1 MVPGEIPGRRY
12 VLFAF
17 ETAVGLAHKAMNI
30 LLKLPSRQRP
40 VAMIARLQVALERAD
55 NPDRI
60 LPLLAID
67 SDDEAS
73 IAAAARIPSI
83 GLENITIGPHFS
95 KVEAVNRGIANF
107 PMPWDI
113 LVVISDDMVCVQ
125 QGWDIF
131 IEQALAG
138 DLDRCAHFHD
148 GHQPSLCTLPI
159 MGRSYYER
167 FGYVYHPDYLS
178 LWCDNEQTDVA
189 VRDGKMVRRDT
200 VLFRHDHPAW
210 GSAKMDDLYRRN
222 EALYRRDEKVY
233 KARKA
238 QGFP

>member
-12 VLFAF
+12 VLVAF

-60 LPLLAID
+60 LPLLALD
-67 SDDEAS
+67 GDDYQS
-73 IAAAARIPSI
+73 ITAARDLGIDPHHI
-83 GLENITIGPHFS
+83 AIGPRVS
-95 KVEAVNRGIANF
+95 KVEAVNRGIADLHL
-107 PMPWDI
+107 PWDI

-138 DLDRCAHFHD
+138 DLDCCAHFPD
-148 GHQPSLCTLPI
+148 GHQTDLCTLPI

-189 VRDGKMVRRDT
+189 VRDGKMVRRDA

-222 EALYRRDEKVY
+222 DKHDKRDRATY
-233 KARKA
+233 IRRKA

>member
-1 MVPGEIPGRRY
+1 
-12 VLFAF
+12 
-17 ETAVGLAHKAMNI
+17 MNI

-40 VAMIARLQVALERAD
+40 AAMIARLQGALERAD

-60 LPLLAID
+60 FPLLALD
-67 SDDEAS
+67 SDDHAS
-73 IAAAARIPSI
+73 ITAARDL
-83 GLENITIGPHFS
+83 GIGPQHIAIGPRVS
-95 KVEAVNRGIANF
+95 KVEAVNRGITDF

-138 DLDRCAHFHD
+138 DLDRCAHFSD
-148 GHQPSLCTLPI
+148 GHQPDLCTLPI
-159 MGRSYYER
+159 IGRTYYER
-167 FGYVYHPDYLS
+167 FGYVYHTDYLS

-189 VRDGKMVRRDT
+189 VRDGKMVRRDI

-222 EALYRRDEKVY
+222 DKHDKRDHATYIRRKV
-233 KARKA
+233 